1 MAKDTCIYAEFQ
13 GTYNDESFVGIE
25 NAKKYINNWDKW
37 LEIFPEEIINWLV
50 NEVIKM
56 SDVCAIHYIPTSAN
70 GVTYYEAH
78 YTRLPEIKR
87 NYKFIEAWGEW
98 TRPCY
103 KDAYQYIVPH
113 RYQSVPLRKAFT
125 EAICKAY
132 PYLNDYKFE
141 VYAPSYSASP
151 ELYIKLPFKYNG
163 EETIVTLYCPIK
175 AFKDKNPQLIYD
187 RHYSYNNDYYKNQ
200 PENRNRILEALNSEE
215 YKILCKKVMEG

>member
-1 MAKDTCIYAEFQ
+1 MTKDTYIHAEYQ

-37 LEIFPEEIINWLV
+37 EEIFPEETLNWLV

-56 SDVCAIHYIPTSAN
+56 SDVCAIQYIPTSN
-70 GVTYYEAH
+70 NTSYYEAH
-78 YTRLPEIKR
+78 CTRLPEIKR
-87 NYKFIEAWGEW
+87 NHKFIEVWGDW

-103 KDAYQYIVPH
+103 EDAYQYIVPY
-113 RYQSVPLRKAFT
+113 RYQSVHLCEIFT
-125 EAICKAY
+125 KAICKAY

-141 VYAPSYSASP
+141 AYVPSYSCSP

-175 AFKDKNPQLIYD
+175 AFRDKNPQLIYD
-187 RHYSYNNDYYKNQ
+187 RHYNYNNDYYKNQ
-200 PENRNRILEALNSEE
+200 SENKNRILAALDSEE
-215 YKILCKKVMEG
+215 YKILCKKVKEG

>member
-1 MAKDTCIYAEFQ
+1 MTKDTYIHAEYQ

-37 LEIFPEEIINWLV
+37 EEIFPEEILNWLV

-56 SDVCAIHYIPTSAN
+56 SDVCAIQYIPTSN
-70 GVTYYEAH
+70 NTSYYEAH
-78 YTRLPEIKR
+78 CTRLPEIKR
-87 NYKFIEAWGEW
+87 NHKFIEVWGDW

-103 KDAYQYIVPH
+103 EDAYQYIVPYH
-113 RYQSVPLRKAFT
+113 YQSVHLCKIFT
-125 EAICKAY
+125 KAICKAY

-141 VYAPSYSASP
+141 AYVPSYSCSP

-175 AFKDKNPQLIYD
+175 AFRDKNPQLIYD
-187 RHYSYNNDYYKNQ
+187 RHYSYNNDYYKGQ
-200 PENRNRILEALNSEE
+200 SEHRDRILAVLNSEE
-215 YKILCKKVMEG
+215 YKTLCAKVKEG

>member
-1 MAKDTCIYAEFQ
+1 MAKDTYIHAEYQ

-37 LEIFPEEIINWLV
+37 KEIFPEEILNWLV

-56 SDVCAIHYIPTSAN
+56 SDVCAIQYIPTSN
-70 GVTYYEAH
+70 NTSYYEAH
-78 YTRLPEIKR
+78 CTRLPEIKR
-87 NYKFIEAWGEW
+87 NHKFIEVWGDW

-103 KDAYQYIVPH
+103 EDAYQYIVPYH
-113 RYQSVPLRKAFT
+113 YQSVHLREIFT
-125 EAICKAY
+125 KAICKAY

-141 VYAPSYSASP
+141 AYVPSYSCSP

-175 AFKDKNPQLIYD
+175 AFRDKNPQLIYD
-187 RHYSYNNDYYKNQ
+187 RHYSYNNDYYKGQ
-200 PENRNRILEALNSEE
+200 SEHGDRILAVLNSEE
-215 YKILCKKVMEG
+215 YKALCAKVKEG

>member
-1 MAKDTCIYAEFQ
+1 MAKDTYIHAEYQ

-37 LEIFPEEIINWLV
+37 KEIFPEEILNWLV

-56 SDVCAIHYIPTSAN
+56 SDVCAIQYIPTSN
-70 GVTYYEAH
+70 NTSYYEAH
-78 YTRLPEIKR
+78 CTRLPEIKR
-87 NYKFIEAWGEW
+87 NHKFIEVWGDW

-103 KDAYQYIVPH
+103 EDAYQYIVPY
-113 RYQSVPLRKAFT
+113 RYQSVHLRKIFT
-125 EAICKAY
+125 KAICKAY

-141 VYAPSYSASP
+141 AYVPSYSCSP

-175 AFKDKNPQLIYD
+175 AFRDKNPQLIYD
-187 RHYSYNNDYYKNQ
+187 RHYSYNNDYYKGQ
-200 PENRNRILEALNSEE
+200 SEHRDRILAVLNSEE
-215 YKILCKKVMEG
+215 YKTLCAKVKEG